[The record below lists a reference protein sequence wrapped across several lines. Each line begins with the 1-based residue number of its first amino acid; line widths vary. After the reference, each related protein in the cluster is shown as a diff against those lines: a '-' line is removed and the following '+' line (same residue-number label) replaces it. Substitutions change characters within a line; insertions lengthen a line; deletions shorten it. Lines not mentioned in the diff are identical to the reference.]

1 MTETSNI
8 FVPNKRTLRIS
19 RLGDKDLHELGWVSP
34 DGRDMPSARHH
45 VDSDR
50 WLVIFPLANMMTPV
64 IGSGRTLREAYRLAC
79 RQRRL
84 LSRPPES
91 LVRSRARA
99 MRYAWSQRQRAMR
112 YGKTIARQLLLIAE
126 LRQQIEDAR
135 REASPLNQ
143 RIGELMLENNR
154 LRHEVDYFRRQR
166 GLPTYDELK
175 VFARPRPAEPLREA
189 RQIGGVRIHAELLP
203 AGVTVDDIIAAIEV
217 LPASTPVQET
227 A

>member
-50 WLVIFPLANMMTPV
+50 WLVIFPLTNMTPV
-64 IGSGRTLREAYRLAC
+64 IGSGRTIRDAYRLAC
-79 RQRRL
+79 RQQRL
-84 LSRPPES
+84 LSRPPEH

-175 VFARPRPAEPLREA
+175 VFAKPRPPEPVREP
-189 RQIGGVRIHAELLP
+189 RQIGSVRIHAALLP
-203 AGVTVDDIIAAIEV
+203 PGVTVEDIISAIEV
-217 LPASTPVQET
+217 LPASTPKEPT
-227 A
+227 S